1 MIKKKICDYL
11 YLVAGIL
18 FFISGFIYH
27 NSTFYILGVYFVTIC
42 IVEKNNEDKNNL
54 YRVYLIRNILY
65 RTVSD
70 RTVSA
75 EK

>member
-27 NSTFYILGVYFVTIC
+27 DSTFYILGVYFVTLC
-42 IVEKNNEDKNNL
+42 IVEKNNDDKNNL
-54 YRVYLIRNILY
+54 
-65 RTVSD
+65 D
-70 RTVSA
+70 
-75 EK
+75 

>member
-42 IVEKNNEDKNNL
+42 IVEKNNLD
-54 YRVYLIRNILY
+54 RVYLIRNILY

>member
-18 FFISGFIYH
+18 FFISGFI
-27 NSTFYILGVYFVTIC
+27 L
-42 IVEKNNEDKNNL
+42 EKNNDDKNNL
-54 YRVYLIRNILY
+54 DRVYLIRNILY